1 MKRVEVVGTI
11 EEGCRVPL
19 DEAVPVAVDERVR
32 LIVLVGD
39 DEPNAQ
45 VMTPR
50 AAEVQG
56 RKPYRSNRAD
66 PRSAYASPALHDQ
79 SASPA

>member
-1 MKRVEVVGTI
+1 
-11 EEGCRVPL
+11 
-19 DEAVPVAVDERVR
+19 
-32 LIVLVGD
+32 VLVGE

-66 PRSAYASPALHDQ
+66 PRSEYASPALHDQ
-79 SASPA
+79 SANPA